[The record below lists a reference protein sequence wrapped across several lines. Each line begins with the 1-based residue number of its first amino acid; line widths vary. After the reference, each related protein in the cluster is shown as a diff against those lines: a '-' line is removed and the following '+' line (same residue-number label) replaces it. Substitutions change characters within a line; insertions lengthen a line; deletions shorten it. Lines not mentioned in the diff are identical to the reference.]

1 VDLDGTRLSR
11 SISCKSFADCVSS
24 TETDKTSS
32 KTYPDEEGAREE
44 VREGYNPDHVDHV
57 DEDESHNLNQPF
69 TVGDY
74 DEDEEPQD
82 ELGQD
87 QPWEARDY
95 DGNQGSKTGSKN
107 GSDHGS
113 NHDSNHGSKVTSPQ
127 YGSFND
133 ERDAWGGR

>member
-1 VDLDGTRLSR
+1 
-11 SISCKSFADCVSS
+11 
-24 TETDKTSS
+24 
-32 KTYPDEEGAREE
+32 
-44 VREGYNPDHVDHV
+44 VREGYNPDRVDHV

-74 DEDEEPQD
+74 DEDQESQD

-87 QPWEARDY
+87 QPWEARDH
-95 DGNQGSKTGSKN
+95 DSNQGSKNGSKTGSKN
-107 GSDHGS
+107 GSKPGSDHGS
-113 NHDSNHGSKVTSPQ
+113 DHDSNHGSKVTSPQ